1 MTYASTYYHD
11 LHQIPELSGQEYNTA
26 EYIFSCLSQMGY
38 TPCRIG
44 KTGVYADLVADAALP
59 WVLLRADTDAL
70 PIQENSGLACAS
82 RNQGVMHACGHDS
95 HVAML
100 LEAAEHLKGEVLP
113 QNIRFLFQPAEETTQ
128 GAAEMIESGIIPEN
142 LTACFAMHVWPGITK
157 GVPFAIPGPQMAS
170 SDVYKITIRGK
181 SAHCA
186 QSHLGNDALQT
197 AVSIGAKLPEIK
209 ALSEDPRTIL
219 FLGSIHSGHSHNIV
233 PDEASLWGTI
243 RTYSPEDRQTLKS
256 TLETTVAEMT
266 EKFGTTA
273 DFIWDGGCPA
283 VRNDPGL
290 VSELS
295 RLIPELSTDVLPTL
309 AAEDF
314 ACYLE
319 HAPGVLIWLG
329 AGDIAPLH
337 NQHFAV
343 PEELLPMGVSMW
355 LKIAAHR
362 WHKV

>member
-1 MTYASTYYHD
+1 MAFASTYYEH
-11 LHQIPELSGQEYNTA
+11 LHKNPELSGQEFQTA
-26 EYIFSCLSQMGY
+26 EYIFSCLQEMGY
-38 TPCRIG
+38 APQRIG
-44 KTGVYADLVADAALP
+44 KTGVYADLVTDAALP
-59 WVLLRADTDAL
+59 WVLLRADIDAL
-70 PIQENSGLACAS
+70 PIQEDSDLAYTS
-82 RNQGVMHACGHDS
+82 RNEGVMHACGHDS
-95 HVAML
+95 HASML
-100 LEAAEHLKGEVLP
+100 LEAADRLKNENLP
-113 QNIRFLFQPAEETTQ
+113 QNIRFLFQPAEEATQ
-128 GAAEMIESGIIPEN
+128 GAAEMIENGVIPEN

-170 SDVYKITIRGK
+170 SDVYKITIHGK

-233 PDEASLWGTI
+233 PDDASLWGTI

-266 EKFGTTA
+266 KKFGTTA

-283 VRNDPGL
+283 VRNDPEL
-290 VSELS
+290 VTELS
-295 RLIPELSTDVLPTL
+295 RLIPEMSSDVLPTL

-329 AGDIAPLH
+329 AGDTAPLH
-337 NQHFAV
+337 NPRFVV
-343 PEELLPMGVSMW
+343 PQELLPIGVSLW
-355 LKIAAHR
+355 LKIASHPWKA
-362 WHKV
+362 V